1 MGEVTVFLVSHLNA
15 SAVPFPLRCA
25 RDNLSILDLTEL
37 HEHSVLG
44 IALVRNQVDTVPSC
58 FRCGIIEV
66 GGVARGEGNGILI
79 RAQGIKRAVVD
90 SDAVIAF
97 RNHTSSTLDGEARR
111 AHFVWLDDD
120 IAHET
125 NRVGVPKHIALVFA
139 RNLDGLSRKRGSQ
152 QSHPNDKKQTFFHGI
167 KRLSC
172 YSFVS
177 YQQNYNKNP
186 LKNQP
191 QRPSTDFCF

>member
-1 MGEVTVFLVSHLNA
+1 MGEVAVFLVSHLNA
-15 SAVPFPLRCA
+15 SAVPFPFGCA
-25 RDNLSILDLTEL
+25 RDNLSVLDLTEF
-37 HEHSVLG
+37 HHHAVLG
-44 IALVRNQVDTVPSC
+44 IALVGNQVDASPPR
-58 FRCGIIEV
+58 FRCRIMEI
-66 GGVARGEGNGILI
+66 GGVASGEGDENLI

-90 SDAVIAF
+90 GDAVIAF

-120 IAHET
+120 IAHEP

-139 RNLDGLSRKRGSQ
+139 RNLDGLCQKRGCQ

>member
-1 MGEVTVFLVSHLNA
+1 MGKITIFLVSHLNA
-15 SAVPFPLRCA
+15 SAVPFPFRCA
-25 RDNLSILDLTEL
+25 RDNLSVLDLAEL

-44 IALVRNQVDTVPSC
+44 IALVRNQVDTVPPC

-90 SDAVIAF
+90 GDAVIAF

-125 NRVGVPKHIALVFA
+125 NRVGVPKHIALVVSKA
-139 RNLDGLSRKRGSQ
+139 IQMTKNK
-152 QSHPNDKKQTFFHGI
+152 PFFMA
-167 KRLSC
+167 
-172 YSFVS
+172 
-177 YQQNYNKNP
+177 
-186 LKNQP
+186 
-191 QRPSTDFCF
+191 